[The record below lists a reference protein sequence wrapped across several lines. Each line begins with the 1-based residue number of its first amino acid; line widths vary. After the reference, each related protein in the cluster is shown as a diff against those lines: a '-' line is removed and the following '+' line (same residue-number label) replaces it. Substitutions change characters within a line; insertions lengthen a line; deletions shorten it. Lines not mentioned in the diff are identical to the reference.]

1 MTRIN
6 LVKYGFVRDAANDFS
21 DDGSRF
27 YSFRVGRVQ
36 VTKCVSDGEAYIDG
50 GIDRGTLPWEVYS
63 KLPHYPAIH
72 KLNGVIVSTLT
83 EDDIQ
88 KLYEDC
94 QAYEVEYTNA
104 ENSIKYPTLEELT
117 QQCMRIYGKRL
128 VEISTVEDLMRD
140 HGFEAVTKLSV
151 YEWKYLQE
159 YLKSLMGKLKQY
171 DPATYPQ
178 SILGQAY
185 SFSFVKPDNS
195 ELGDSYWFTSIKDLF
210 AKCCLN

>member
-27 YSFRVGRVQ
+27 YAFRVGRVQ
-36 VTKCVSDGEAYIDG
+36 VTKCVSDGEAFIDG
-50 GIDRGTLPWEVYS
+50 SIDNGKLPWETYS
-63 KLPHYPAIH
+63 KLPHYSAIH
-72 KLNGVIVSTLT
+72 KLNGVFVSTLT
-83 EDDIQ
+83 EDDLQ
-88 KLYEDC
+88 ELYEAC

-104 ENSIKYPTLEELT
+104 ENSIQYPTLDELT

-140 HGFEAVTKLSV
+140 HGFEAATKLSA

-159 YLKSLMGKLKQY
+159 YLKNLMGKLKQY
-171 DPATYPQ
+171 DPATYPK

-185 SFSFVKPDNS
+185 SFSFVKPDNG
-195 ELGDSYWFTSIKDLF
+195 ELKDCYYYKWLVELF
-210 AKCCLN
+210 NKKVL

>member
-6 LVKYGFVRDAANDFS
+6 LVKYGFVRTPEDDFS
-21 DDGSRF
+21 DDGNRF
-27 YSFRVGRVQ
+27 QAYRVGRVQ
-36 VTKCVSDGEAYIDG
+36 VTKLVSDGEAYIDG
-50 GIDRGTLPWEVYS
+50 GINNGKLPYEVYS
-63 KLPHYPAIH
+63 KLSHYSAISR
-72 KLNGVIVSTLT
+72 LNGVSTSTLI

-88 KLYEDC
+88 RLYEDC

-104 ENSIKYPTLEELT
+104 ENSIQYPTLDELT

-140 HGFEAVTKLSV
+140 HGFKAITKLSA

-159 YLKSLMGKLKQY
+159 YLKNLMGKLKQH

-185 SFSFVKPDNS
+185 SFSFVRPDNS
-195 ELGDSYWFTSIKDLF
+195 ELKDCYYYEWIVKLF
-210 AKCCLN
+210 NEKVL

>member
-6 LVKYGFVRDAANDFS
+6 LVKYGFVRDAAEDFS
-21 DDGSRF
+21 DDGNRF
-27 YSFRVGRVQ
+27 QAYKVGRVR
-36 VTKCVSDGEAYIDG
+36 VTKLVSDGEAYIDG
-50 GIDRGTLPWEVYS
+50 SIRDDGKLPYEVYS
-63 KLPHYPAIH
+63 KLPHYSAVSR
-72 KLNGVIVSTLT
+72 LNGVSVATLT

-104 ENSIKYPTLEELT
+104 ENSIKYPTLDELT

-140 HGFEAVTKLSV
+140 HGFKAAAKLSA

-159 YLKSLMGKLKQY
+159 YLKNLMGKLMQY
-171 DPATYPQ
+171 DPATYPK

-185 SFSFVKPDNS
+185 SFSFVKPDNG
-195 ELGDSYWFTSIKDLF
+195 ELKDCYYYEWIIKLF
-210 AKCCLN
+210 KDKVL